1 MMERRLAAVMA
12 LDKVVFPRFTQTGED
27 DDLVGQK
34 SYRKNL
40 IDAEAWLAG
49 VLG

>member
-12 LDKVVFPRFTQTGED
+12 LDKVVFSRFMQTGED

-34 SYRKNL
+34 NHRKNL